1 MVHPSGNP
9 RLPEWLVAKGL
20 LSPEQREA
28 ALNQQQLMGG
38 RIEDA
43 LVDAGIAELELLK
56 FLASL
61 YRTRFVSS
69 EKLAKAHIDRVTLD
83 KIPKKLAEQATAFPV
98 LYDQASSTLSVVVAD
113 PEDQEL
119 LKQIQLASS
128 VRNIKPFVGR
138 PLAIKAA
145 IAKNY
150 SGDIH
155 AFAKLD
161 KRAHE
166 EFSHLLNVF
175 ERNLVSEESMAVALV
190 ADEGGRER
198 TLSPEQLS
206 LAPAA
211 AATDSL
217 TGKNYLETLNVLV
230 SLLENGRAELRGHSA
245 QVARLVEKISERIG
259 VSESTLAAFC
269 IAAHLHDLGKMG
281 EHHLT
286 PLNVAIN
293 EQHQK
298 RAQQIYLSP
307 LKLMEAV
314 RLPREASDAIEFM
327 YERFAGDGLPGN
339 KTGKDIPLGA
349 RLLAIADTYAD
360 LTRNPLNRFGR
371 VLDAGQACEILKR
384 YSPSLFDP
392 NLVELFRLTVTGD
405 SLRARLLANRHLA
418 LVVDPDPEE
427 STVLELRMIEHGFE
441 VRVARSSGQAL
452 KELETGEI
460 ELVVS
465 ELDLKPSDGFALLKE
480 ARDRAWGKGLPWV
493 VMTAR
498 TSRQDANRAFELGA
512 DDYVNKPVSADLF
525 VTKLKQIIE
534 RGTRRKGSRGVAG
547 SLQEMGLPE
556 IVQVLWHGRKSGSL
570 KIRAQEGSGEIHFV
584 EGQVYNALFGS
595 KRGAEAFYAMV
606 TLKAG
611 DFSVDP
617 SYVAPQRVIEDSP
630 EGLLLEG
637 MRRMDEGAI

>member
-20 LSPEQREA
+20 LSAEHREA
-28 ALNQQQLMGG
+28 ALNQQRVMGG

-43 LVDAGIAELELLK
+43 LVDTGGIGEIELLK
-56 FLASL
+56 FLAAL

-83 KIPKKLAEQATAFPV
+83 KVPKKLAEQATAFPV
-98 LYDQASSTLSVVVAD
+98 LFDQASSTLSVVVAD
-113 PEDQEL
+113 PEDHEL
-119 LKQIQLASS
+119 LKQIQLASGA
-128 VRNIKPFVGR
+128 RHINPFVGR

-145 IAKNY
+145 IAKSY

-155 AFAKLD
+155 AFAMLD

-175 ERNLVSEESMAVALV
+175 ERNLVSEESMAVAL

-198 TLSPEQLS
+198 TLTAAQLTI
-206 LAPAA
+206 APGAGGE
-211 AATDSL
+211 SL

-230 SLLENGRAELRGHSA
+230 SMLENARADLRGHSA

-259 VSESTLAAFC
+259 VSESTLGAFC

-286 PLNVAIN
+286 ALNVGIS
-293 EQHQK
+293 EEHRK
-298 RAQQIYLSP
+298 RAQQVYLGP
-307 LKLMEAV
+307 IKLMEAV
-314 RLPREASDAIEFM
+314 TLPRDATEAIEFM
-327 YERFAGDGLPGN
+327 YERFAGDGLPGS
-339 KTGKDIPLGA
+339 KAGKDIPLGA

-360 LTRNPLNRFGR
+360 LTRNAKNRFGR
-371 VLDAGQACEILKR
+371 VLDAAQACEILKR
-384 YSPSLFDP
+384 YAPSLFDP

-441 VRVARSSGQAL
+441 VRVARNSGQAL

-480 ARDRAWGKGLPWV
+480 ARDKPWGKGLPWV
-493 VMTAR
+493 VMTGR
-498 TSRQDANRAFELGA
+498 RSRQDADRAFELGI
-512 DDYVNKPVSADLF
+512 DDYVTKPVSADLF

-534 RGTRRKGSRGVAG
+534 RGARRKGSRGVAG
-547 SLQEMGLPE
+547 SLQEMGLPD

-584 EGQVYNALFGS
+584 EGAIYNALYGS

-606 TLKAG
+606 ALKAG
-611 DFSVDP
+611 DFAVDP
-617 SYVAPQRVIEDSP
+617 SFVATQRVIEDSP

-637 MRRMDEGAI
+637 MRRMDEGAL

>member
-9 RLPEWLVAKGL
+9 RLAEWLVAKGL
-20 LSPEQREA
+20 LSAEQREA

-43 LVDAGIAELELLK
+43 LVDTGGIDEVELLK
-56 FLASL
+56 FLAGL

-69 EKLAKAHIDRVTLD
+69 EKLAKAHIDRLTLD
-83 KIPKKLAEQATAFPV
+83 KVPKKLAEQATVFPV
-98 LYDQASSTLSVVVAD
+98 LFDAPSATLSVVVAD
-113 PEDQEL
+113 PEDTEL
-119 LKQIQLASS
+119 LKQIQLASG
-128 VRNIKPFVGR
+128 VRQVKPFVGR

-155 AFAKLD
+155 AFAVLD

-175 ERNLVSEESMAVALV
+175 ERNLVSEESMAVAL
-190 ADEGGRER
+190 ADEGGGRER
-198 TLSPEQLS
+198 TLTAAQLTTI
-206 LAPAA
+206 APS
-211 AATDSL
+211 DSL
-217 TGKNYLETLNVLV
+217 TGKNYLETLNVLM
-230 SLLENGRAELRGHSA
+230 SLLENTRAELRGHSA
-245 QVARLVEKISERIG
+245 AVARLMEKISERIG
-259 VSESTLAAFC
+259 IAESTLGAFC

-286 PLNVAIN
+286 SLNVGIS
-293 EQHQK
+293 EEHRQ
-298 RAQQIYLSP
+298 RAQQIYLGP
-307 LKLMEAV
+307 LRLMEAV
-314 RLPREASDAIEFM
+314 SLPRETSEAISCM
-327 YERFAGDGLPGN
+327 YERFGGDGLPGM
-339 KTGKDIPLGA
+339 KVGKDIPLGA

-360 LTRNPLNRFGR
+360 LTRNPQNRFGR
-371 VLDAGQACEILKR
+371 VLDAAQACEILKR

-427 STVLELRMIEHGFE
+427 STVLELRMIEQGFE
-441 VRVARSSGQAL
+441 VRVARNTTQAIR
-452 KELETGEI
+452 ELETGEI

-480 ARDRAWGKGLPWV
+480 ARDKPWGKGLPWV
-493 VMTAR
+493 IMTGR
-498 TSRQDANRAFELGA
+498 SSRQDADRAFELGV
-512 DDYVNKPVSADLF
+512 DDYVTKPVSADLF

-534 RGTRRKGSRGVAG
+534 RGARRKGSRGVAG
-547 SLQEMGLPE
+547 SLQEMGLPD
-556 IVQVLWHGRKSGSL
+556 IVQVLWHGRKSGAL
-570 KIRAQEGSGEIHFV
+570 KIRAAEGSGEIHFV
-584 EGQVYNALFGS
+584 EGSIYNALYGN

-606 TLKAG
+606 RLAG
-611 DFSVDP
+611 DFVVDP
-617 SYVAPQRVIEDSP
+617 SFVATQRVIEDSP

-637 MRRMDEGAI
+637 LRRMDEGVT

>member
-20 LSPEQREA
+20 LSAEQREA
-28 ALNQQQLMGG
+28 ALNQQHLMGG

-43 LVDAGIAELELLK
+43 LVDTGGIGELELLK
-56 FLASL
+56 FLAAL

-98 LYDQASSTLSVVVAD
+98 LYDPPSSTLSVVVAD

-119 LKQIQLASS
+119 LKQIQLASG

-155 AFAKLD
+155 AFAVLD
-161 KRAHE
+161 KRAHA

-175 ERNLVSEESMAVALV
+175 ERNLVSEESMAVAL

-206 LAPAA
+206 LAPAGA
-211 AATDSL
+211 NDSL
-217 TGKNYLETLNVLV
+217 TGKNYIETLNVLV

-281 EHHLT
+281 EQHLT
-286 PLNVAIN
+286 ALNVAIS
-293 EQHQK
+293 EPHQK

-307 LKLMEAV
+307 LKLLEAI
-314 RLPREASDAIEFM
+314 RLPREATDAIEFM
-327 YERFAGDGLPGN
+327 YERFGGDGLPGN

-360 LTRNPLNRFGR
+360 LTRNPQNRFGR
-371 VLDAGQACEILKR
+371 LLDAGQACEILKR

-405 SLRARLLANRHLA
+405 SLKARLLANRHLA

-441 VRVARSSGQAL
+441 VKMARTTTQAM

-465 ELDLKPSDGFALLKE
+465 ELDLKPNDGFALLKE

-512 DDYVNKPVSADLF
+512 DDYVTKPVSADLF

-534 RGTRRKGSRGVAG
+534 RGARRKGSRGVAG

-556 IVQVLWHGRKSGSL
+556 IVQVLWHGRKTGSL

-584 EGQVYNALFGS
+584 EGQVYNALFGN

-606 TLKAG
+606 TLKTG
-611 DFSVDP
+611 DFAVDP
-617 SYVAPQRVIEDSP
+617 SFVATQRVIEDSP

-637 MRRMDEGAI
+637 MRRLDESVA

>member
-9 RLPEWLVAKGL
+9 RIPEWLVAKGL
-20 LSPEQREA
+20 LSAEQREA
-28 ALNQQQLMGG
+28 AVNQQQIMGG

-56 FLASL
+56 FLAAL

-69 EKLAKAHIDRVTLD
+69 EKLAKAHIDRLTLD

-113 PEDQEL
+113 PDDQEL
-119 LKQIQLASS
+119 LKQIQLASG

-155 AFAKLD
+155 AFAVLD

-166 EFSHLLNVF
+166 EFSHLLSVF
-175 ERNLVSEESMAVALV
+175 DRNLVSEESMAVAL

-198 TLSPEQLS
+198 TLNPEQLT

-211 AATDSL
+211 GTSDSL
-217 TGKNYLETLNVLV
+217 TNKNYLETLNVLV

-245 QVARLVEKISERIG
+245 QVARLMEKISERIG

-269 IAAHLHDLGKMG
+269 LAAHLHDLGKMG

-286 PLNVAIN
+286 PLNVAIS
-293 EQHQK
+293 EPHQK

-314 RLPREASDAIEFM
+314 RLPREASDAIESM
-327 YERFAGDGLPGN
+327 YERFGGDGLPGN

-360 LTRNPLNRFGR
+360 LTRNPQNRFGR
-371 VLDAGQACEILKR
+371 MLDAGQACEILKR

-392 NLVELFRLTVTGD
+392 NLVELFRMTVTGD
-405 SLRARLLANRHLA
+405 SLKARLLANHHLA

-427 STVLELRMIEHGFE
+427 STVLELRMIEHGFD
-441 VRVARSSGQAL
+441 VRVARTTSQAL
-452 KELETGEI
+452 KELEKGEI

-480 ARDRAWGKGLPWV
+480 ARERAWGKGLPWV
-493 VMTAR
+493 VMTGR

-512 DDYVNKPVSADLF
+512 DDYVTKPISADLF

-534 RGTRRKGSRGVAG
+534 RGARRKGSRGVAG
-547 SLQEMGLPE
+547 SLQEMGLPD
-556 IVQVLWHGRKSGSL
+556 IVQVLWHGRKTGSL
-570 KIRAQEGSGEIHFV
+570 KIRSQEGSGEIHFV
-584 EGQVYNALFGS
+584 EGQVYNALFGT

-606 TLKAG
+606 TLRTG
-611 DFSVDP
+611 DFAVDP
-617 SYVAPQRVIEDSP
+617 SFVATQRVIDDSP

-637 MRRMDEGAI
+637 LRRMDESVL